1 MHFCRVAAALHM
13 HWRMA
18 WWLGK
23 SAEDMATVEFQRG
36 WEWRGCFT
44 TDSPW
49 QISTRSRSYKVIFPR
64 WNGVFATNIIHTA
77 TKMEENM
84 LRADLFEAALGEAHS
99 LAPASATSRVAN
111 SARTWKCSKLC
122 RRPTARWIHIEART
136 GQPRIWTCGSWVCW
150 LTKGTKGKVWVDL
163 KARLP
168 GIRFWPLR
176 RVVLQKK
183 HPINSVL
190 FFAECMKVVD
200 QESHLFPAQLHV
212 FRSTSTM

>member
-64 WNGVFATNIIHTA
+64 WNGVFATNIIRTA

-84 LRADLFEAALGEAHS
+84 LRADLSEAALGEAHS

-136 GQPRIWTCGSWVCW
+136 GQPQIWTCQRFMG
-150 LTKGTKGKVWVDL
+150 LLADQRHQGKSMGWF
-163 KARLP
+163 
-168 GIRFWPLR
+168 RFWPLR